1 MNMKDVADLQK
12 YAIMQ
17 ASMYRPPVDQYPNSE
32 NIQPPMKKDKVR
44 VIEQMNRSP
53 VVYDSTKDFHK
64 KLDELMEQRQN
75 TEIIKYKKDGSID
88 PAMVDVGQ
96 LLDISA

>member
-75 TEIIKYKKDGSID
+75 AEIIKYKKDGSID

>member
-44 VIEQMNRSP
+44 VIEQMSGSP

-75 TEIIKYKKDGSID
+75 AEIIKYKKDGSID
-88 PAMVDVGQ
+88 PSMVDVGQ
-96 LLDISA
+96 LLNIEV

>member
-32 NIQPPMKKDKVR
+32 NIKPPMKKDKVR

>member
-12 YAIMQ
+12 YAVMQ

-32 NIQPPMKKDKVR
+32 NIHPPMKKDKVR
-44 VIEQMNRSP
+44 VIEQMDRSP
-53 VVYDSTKDFHK
+53 VAYDSTKNFHK

-75 TEIIKYKKDGSID
+75 AEIIKYKKDGSID

>member
-12 YAIMQ
+12 YAVMQ

-32 NIQPPMKKDKVR
+32 NIHPPMKKDKVR
-44 VIEQMNRSP
+44 VIEQMDRSP
-53 VVYDSTKDFHK
+53 VAYDSTKDFHK

-75 TEIIKYKKDGSID
+75 AEIIKYKKDGSID

-96 LLDISA
+96 LLNIEV

>member
-12 YAIMQ
+12 YAVMQ

-32 NIQPPMKKDKVR
+32 NIKPPMKKDKVR
-44 VIEQMNRSP
+44 VIEQMDRSP
-53 VVYDSTKDFHK
+53 VAYDSTKDFHK

-75 TEIIKYKKDGSID
+75 AEIIKYKKDGSID

-96 LLDISA
+96 LLNIEV

>member
-32 NIQPPMKKDKVR
+32 NIKPPMKKDKVR

-64 KLDELMEQRQN
+64 KLDELTEQRQN
-75 TEIIKYKKDGSID
+75 AEIIKYKKDGSID

>member
-12 YAIMQ
+12 YAVMQ

-32 NIQPPMKKDKVR
+32 NIHPPMKKDKVR
-44 VIEQMNRSP
+44 VIEQMDRSP

-75 TEIIKYKKDGSID
+75 AEIIKYKKDGSID

-96 LLDISA
+96 LLNISA

>member
-64 KLDELMEQRQN
+64 KLDELMQQRQN
-75 TEIIKYKKDGSID
+75 AEIIKYKKDGSID

>member
-12 YAIMQ
+12 YAVMQ

-32 NIQPPMKKDKVR
+32 NIKPPMKKDKVR
-44 VIEQMNRSP
+44 VIEQMNGSP

-64 KLDELMEQRQN
+64 NLDELMSQRQN
-75 TEIIKYKKDGSID
+75 AEIIKYKKDGSIE
-88 PAMVDVGQ
+88 PQLVAVGELLNIDV
-96 LLDISA
+96 

>member
-12 YAIMQ
+12 YAVMQ

-32 NIQPPMKKDKVR
+32 NIHPPMKKDKVR
-44 VIEQMNRSP
+44 VIEQMDRSP
-53 VVYDSTKDFHK
+53 VAYDSTKDFHK

-75 TEIIKYKKDGSID
+75 AEIIKYKKDGSIE
-88 PAMVDVGQ
+88 PQLVGVGELLNIDV
-96 LLDISA
+96 

>member
-12 YAIMQ
+12 YAVMQ

-44 VIEQMNRSP
+44 VIEQMNGSP

-75 TEIIKYKKDGSID
+75 AEIIKYKKDGSID
-88 PAMVDVGQ
+88 PVMVDVGQ
-96 LLDISA
+96 LLNISA

>member
-12 YAIMQ
+12 YAVMQ

-32 NIQPPMKKDKVR
+32 NIKPPMKKDKVR
-44 VIEQMNRSP
+44 VIEQMDRSP
-53 VVYDSTKDFHK
+53 VAYDSTKDFHK
-64 KLDELMEQRQN
+64 KLDELMQQRQN
-75 TEIIKYKKDGSID
+75 AEIIKYKKDGSID

-96 LLDISA
+96 LLNIDV

>member
-44 VIEQMNRSP
+44 VVEQMDRSP

-75 TEIIKYKKDGSID
+75 AEIIKYKKDGSID

-96 LLDISA
+96 LLDISV

>member
-12 YAIMQ
+12 YAVMQ

-32 NIQPPMKKDKVR
+32 NIHPPMKKDKVR
-44 VIEQMNRSP
+44 VIEQMDRSP
-53 VVYDSTKDFHK
+53 VAYDSTKNFHK

-75 TEIIKYKKDGSID
+75 AEIIKYKKDGSIE
-88 PAMVDVGQ
+88 PQLVGVGELLNIDV
-96 LLDISA
+96 

>member
-32 NIQPPMKKDKVR
+32 NIKPPMKKDKVR

-64 KLDELMEQRQN
+64 KLDELMQQRQN

>member
-64 KLDELMEQRQN
+64 KLDELMQQRQN
-75 TEIIKYKKDGSID
+75 AEIIKYKKDGSID

-96 LLDISA
+96 LLDISV

>member
-32 NIQPPMKKDKVR
+32 NIKPPMKKDKVR

-75 TEIIKYKKDGSID
+75 AEIIKYKKDGSID

>member
-12 YAIMQ
+12 YAVMQ

-32 NIQPPMKKDKVR
+32 NIKPPMKKDKVR
-44 VIEQMNRSP
+44 VIEQMDRSP
-53 VVYDSTKDFHK
+53 VAYDSTKDFHK

-75 TEIIKYKKDGSID
+75 AEIIKYKKDGSID

-96 LLDISA
+96 LLNISV